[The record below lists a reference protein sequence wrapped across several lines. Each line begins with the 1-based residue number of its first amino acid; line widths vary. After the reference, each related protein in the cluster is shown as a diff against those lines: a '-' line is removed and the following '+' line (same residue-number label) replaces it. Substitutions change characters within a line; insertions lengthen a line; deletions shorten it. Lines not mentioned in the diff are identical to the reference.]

1 MQRMTILILD
11 ELDQACKT
19 TEEAVQKIFSLST
32 TSSSRL
38 VVIGIANRLDLA
50 HRVLQPLGAAS
61 GRASPVPTIISF
73 HSYTA
78 RQLLQLLQV
87 WTDLT
92 LRTLALQP
100 VAAPQVLPCTFSMY
114 VAATMICHPG
124 WLLSCV
130 LSAVNAAASCNR
142 TR

>member
-1 MQRMTILILD
+1 MSLGLCVVACTIHVSDCRLLVHLELLQTWCELLQRITILILD

-32 TSSSRL
+32 LSSSRL

-61 GRASPVPTIISF
+61 GSATPAPSIISF

-87 WTDLT
+87 WPDVTPENEL
-92 LRTLALQP
+92 LLY
-100 VAAPQVLPCTFSMY
+100 C
-114 VAATMICHPG
+114 CH
-124 WLLSCV
+124 
-130 LSAVNAAASCNR
+130 A
-142 TR
+142 